1 MANTQFYPINDYFP
15 KTGYR
20 LLPFRFDRWED
31 GRVFITNDIGESVAI
46 SGQDFDA
53 FVDKRLTPESPV
65 YFDLQSRQLLVDET
79 NQNWLESMASKYF
92 TKKSFLEGF
101 TKLHIFVTT
110 LRCNQSC
117 PYCQVSRQG
126 EAADSGA
133 YDMSPEVLEKSIRLM
148 LASPAKSITMEFQ
161 GGESLVRF
169 DLLQEA
175 VKRTKEL
182 NTSIG
187 KKIDFVVCTNL
198 SLLTDEHLD
207 WCKENDIL
215 FSTSLDGP
223 DYLHNKNRP
232 FGNGKPSYEAVVRN
246 IRRAQEALGKHAVS
260 ALMTTTRES
269 LKYPKEIVD
278 EYLKMDM
285 GSIFVRELNPYGF
298 AAKSESAL
306 GYSSEKFFMFYRS
319 ILDYVIEINRQGRT
333 FSESFA
339 TLVLTKALTPLPI
352 GFVDLQSPA
361 GAGFGVCLYNYDG
374 EMYVSDEARM
384 IAETGDPTFRMG
396 NVLENTYDELF
407 FGETMQSVA
416 AAACNEAL
424 PGCSDC
430 AYQAY
435 CGADPVRN
443 YRTQGDMFGNRVA
456 KGSFCSRNK
465 PVIRHLMQ
473 LVDSADDD
481 LRRIFWAWINRDDVN
496 RLRLTG

>member
-1 MANTQFYPINDYFP
+1 MANTQFYPFSDYLP
-15 KTGYR
+15 SSSYD
-20 LLPFRFDRWED
+20 LLPFRFDRWEN
-31 GRVFITNDIGESVAI
+31 GRVFVTNEVGEGLAI
-46 SGQDFDA
+46 SAQDFDN
-53 FVDKRLTPESPV
+53 FITKRLTPSNPV
-65 YFDLQSRQLLVDET
+65 YFDLQSRQLLSDDT
-79 NQNWLESMASKYF
+79 NRNWLEPMASKYF
-92 TKKSFLEGF
+92 TKKSFLDGF

-126 EAADSGA
+126 EAANSGA
-133 YDMSPEVLEKSIRLM
+133 YDMSPEILDRSIRLM
-148 LASPAKSITMEFQ
+148 LASPSRSVTMEFQ

-175 VKRTKEL
+175 VKRTQEL
-182 NTSIG
+182 NSTVG
-187 KKIDFVVCTNL
+187 KKIDYVVCTNL
-198 SLLTDEHLD
+198 SLLTDQHLD
-207 WCKENDIL
+207 WCKANDIL
-215 FSTSLDGP
+215 LSTSLDGP

-232 FGNGKPSYEAVVRN
+232 FSNGSPSYEAVVRN
-246 IRRAQEALGKHAVS
+246 IRRAQEALGKHSVS
-260 ALMTTTRES
+260 ALMTTSRES

-298 AAKSESAL
+298 AAKSVSAL
-306 GYSSEKFFMFYRS
+306 GYSSEDFFAFYKT

-333 FSESFA
+333 FSETFA
-339 TLVLTKALTPLPI
+339 SLVLTKALTPLPI

-396 NVLENTYDELF
+396 NVLENTYDEIF

-443 YRTQGDMFGNRVA
+443 YRTQGDMFGNRVTA
-456 KGSFCSRNK
+456 GSFCRRNK
-465 PVIRHLMQ
+465 PVIQHLLQ
-473 LVDSADDD
+473 LYDGADDD
-481 LRRIFWAWINRDDVN
+481 LRRIFWAWINHEDVN
-496 RLRLTG
+496 RLKLAT